1 MKFEDAL
8 NKAYDKVQEKHP
20 ELLQNGF
27 LSPEGLLTA
36 SVVWN
41 MIAMA
46 QKEKGLDDFVIIRNN
61 NIISFPLGKTE
72 AINDK
77 GKPADDE
84 NKLQGEG
91 KSQKPKTATKKDVD
105 VKEKPEKPEPSES
118 ESDS

>member
-27 LSPEGLLTA
+27 LSPEGLFTA

-41 MIAMA
+41 MIAIA
-46 QKEKGLDDFVIIRNN
+46 QKEKGLDDFIIIRNN
-61 NIISFPLGKTE
+61 NIISFPLGKTD
-72 AINDK
+72 DK
-77 GKPADDE
+77 EPTDE
-84 NKLQGEG
+84 NKKQREG
-91 KSQKPKTATKKDVD
+91 KSQKPKTATQKNVD
-105 VKEKPEKPEPSES
+105 VKEKSEKPEPSES

>member
-41 MIAMA
+41 MIAIA

-72 AINDK
+72 AIDDK

-84 NKLQGEG
+84 NNKQGEG

-105 VKEKPEKPEPSES
+105 VKEKSEKPESSES